1 MRFDGYR
8 LVRALVLL
16 GLWLPPLTTQAQPA
30 SNAVTEEKVK
40 AAWIQL
46 ETLITAEMQ
55 KTGIPGIAIGIVYRD
70 KPIHLKGYGVRDVG
84 KSYPVD
90 ADTVFQL
97 ASVSKPL
104 GSTVIAGLVS
114 DGIVKWDDPISK
126 YDPGFE
132 MDTPYLTRNV
142 TIGDMY
148 SHRSG
153 LYDHAGDLLED
164 MGYGRAD
171 ILYRLRFV
179 PTGNKF
185 RSQYAYTNFGVT
197 EGGVAAAKAAGKT
210 WEEISEERLYK
221 PLGMNSTSSRLSD
234 FLAHT
239 NHARGHVLID
249 GKWEAKYQREPDAQ
263 SPAGGASSS
272 AHDMAQ
278 WMRLHLG
285 GGKVDGKQIVA
296 ADALAETYRPQMVSN
311 PARDP
316 ATDRTGFYGLGWG
329 VGYDELGRVKLSHS
343 GAFDL
348 GAATTV
354 YLLPS
359 EQLGI
364 VILTNAAPIGV
375 AEALAQSFLD
385 LATYG
390 EVKRDWIKL
399 YREGFAVLA
408 TAGRS
413 PIDYSKAPPAQP
425 APGLPNDGYVGAYHN
440 DFFGDVEIVAKD
452 GGLVMQQGPR
462 KTPFSLKH
470 YNRDVFFYE
479 TAGENAVG
487 LTGVTFTIGA
497 HGKATSMVV
506 ENLNSE
512 GLGTFARV
520 PDEK

>member
-1 MRFDGYR
+1 MRFDGYC

-16 GLWLPPLTTQAQPA
+16 GLVLAPPTAQAQPA
-30 SNAVTEEKVK
+30 SDGVTEEKVE
-40 AAWIQL
+40 AALIQL
-46 ETLITAEMQ
+46 ETLITEEMQ
-55 KTGIPGIAIGIVYRD
+55 KTGVPGIAIGIVYRD
-70 KPIHLKGYGVRDVG
+70 KPIYLKGYGVRDVG
-84 KSYPVD
+84 TSYPVD

-97 ASVSKPL
+97 ASLSKPL

-114 DGIVKWDDPISK
+114 DGVVKWDDPIIK

-210 WEEISEERLYK
+210 WEEISEERLYR

-234 FLAHT
+234 FLAQP
-239 NHARGHVLID
+239 NRARGHVLID
-249 GKWEAKYQREPDAQ
+249 GKWQAKYQREPDAQ

-272 AHDMAQ
+272 ARDMAQ

-285 GGKVDGKQIVA
+285 GGKVDGKQLIA
-296 ADALAETYRPQMVSN
+296 SDALAETYRPQMVSN

-329 VGYDELGRVKLSHS
+329 VNYDELGRVKLSHS

-390 EVKRDWIKL
+390 EVKRDWVKL
-399 YREGFAVLA
+399 YKEGFAVLA
-408 TAGRS
+408 TIGRS
-413 PIDYSKAPPAQP
+413 PIDYSKAPAQP
-425 APGLPNDGYVGAYHN
+425 APGLANDGYVGGYHN
-440 DFFGDVEIVAKD
+440 DFFGEVEIVAKD

-470 YNRDVFFYE
+470 YNRNVFFYE
-479 TAGENAVG
+479 TAGENEVG

-497 HGKATSMVV
+497 HGKATSMMV

-512 GLGTFARV
+512 GLGTFTRV
-520 PDEK
+520 PDKK

>member
-1 MRFDGYR
+1 MMRFDAYR
-8 LVRALVLL
+8 LVGALVLL
-16 GLWLPPLTTQAQPA
+16 GLMLAPLTVRAQRA
-30 SNAVTEEKVK
+30 SDHVTEEKVE

-46 ETLITAEMQ
+46 EALITEEMQ
-55 KTGIPGIAIGIVYRD
+55 KTGVPGIAIGIVYRD
-70 KPIHLKGYGVRDVG
+70 KPIYLKGYGVRDVG
-84 KSYPVD
+84 TSYPVD

-97 ASVSKPL
+97 ASLSKPL

-114 DGIVKWDDPISK
+114 DGVVKWDDPIIK

-132 MDTPYLTRNV
+132 MDNPYLTRNV
-142 TIGDMY
+142 TIRDMY

-153 LYDHAGDLLED
+153 LHDHAGDLLED
-164 MGYGRAD
+164 MGYDRAGV
-171 ILYRLRFV
+171 LYRLRFV
-179 PTGNKF
+179 PTGNRF

-221 PLGMNSTSSRLSD
+221 PLRMISTSSRLSD
-234 FLAHT
+234 FLAQP
-239 NHARGHVLID
+239 NRARGHVLID
-249 GKWEAKYQREPDAQ
+249 GKWQAKYQREPDAQ

-272 AHDMAQ
+272 ARDMAQ

-285 GGKVDGKQIVA
+285 GGKVDGKQIIA

-329 VGYDELGRVKLSHS
+329 VSYDELGRVKLSHS

-390 EVKRDWIKL
+390 ELKRDWVKL
-399 YREGFAVLA
+399 YKQGFAALT

-413 PIDYSKAPPAQP
+413 PIDYSKAPAQP
-425 APGLPNDGYVGAYHN
+425 VPGLANDGYVGAYHN
-440 DFFGDVEIVAKD
+440 DFFGEVEIVAKD
-452 GGLVMQQGPR
+452 GELVMQQGPR

-470 YNRDVFFYE
+470 YNRNVFFYE
-479 TAGENAVG
+479 TAGENEVG
-487 LTGVTFTIGA
+487 LTGVTFTIGTD
-497 HGKATSMVV
+497 GKATTMTV
-506 ENLNSE
+506 ENLNGE
-512 GLGTFARV
+512 GLGTFTRV

>member
-1 MRFDGYR
+1 MKFDGYR
-8 LVRALVLL
+8 LVRTLVLL
-16 GLWLPPLTTQAQPA
+16 GLALAPLTAQAQPA
-30 SNAVTEEKVK
+30 SDGVTEEKVK
-40 AAWIQL
+40 AAWTRL
-46 ETLITAEMQ
+46 ETLITEEMQ
-55 KTGIPGIAIGIVYRD
+55 KTGVPGIAIGIVYRD
-70 KPIHLKGYGVRDVG
+70 KLIYLEGYGVREVG
-84 KSYPVD
+84 KSDPVD
-90 ADTVFQL
+90 AETVFQL

-114 DGIVKWDDPISK
+114 DGVVKWDAPIIK

-132 MDTPYLTRNV
+132 MDAPYVTGNV
-142 TIGDMY
+142 TSRDMY

-164 MGYGRAD
+164 MGYDRAA

-197 EGGVAAAKAAGKT
+197 EGGVAAAKAACKT
-210 WEEISEERLYK
+210 WDEISEERLYK
-221 PLGMNSTSSRLSD
+221 PLDTNSTSSRLSD

-239 NHARGHVLID
+239 NRARGHVLVD
-249 GKWEAKYQREPDAQ
+249 GKWAAKYQREPDPQ

-272 AHDMAQ
+272 ARDMAQ

-285 GGKVDGKQIVA
+285 GGKGDGKQIIA
-296 ADALAETYRPQMVSN
+296 AGALAETYRPQMVSN

-316 ATDRTGFYGLGWG
+316 VTDRAGFYGLGWN

-343 GAFDL
+343 GGFDL

-364 VILTNAAPIGV
+364 VILTNTAPIGLP
-375 AEALAQSFLD
+375 EALAQSFLD

-390 EVKRDWIKL
+390 ELKRDWVKL
-399 YREGFAVLA
+399 YKEGFAVLA

-413 PIDYSKAPPAQP
+413 PIDYLKPPAQP
-425 APGLPNDGYVGAYHN
+425 APGLANDGYVGTYHN

-452 GGLVMQQGPR
+452 GGLVMEQGP
-462 KTPFSLKH
+462 KNTPFSLKH

-487 LTGVTFTIGA
+487 LAGVTFTIGA
-497 HGKATSMVV
+497 HGKATSIAV
-506 ENLNSE
+506 ENLNNE
-512 GLGTFARV
+512 GLGVFTRLQ
-520 PDEK
+520 DKK